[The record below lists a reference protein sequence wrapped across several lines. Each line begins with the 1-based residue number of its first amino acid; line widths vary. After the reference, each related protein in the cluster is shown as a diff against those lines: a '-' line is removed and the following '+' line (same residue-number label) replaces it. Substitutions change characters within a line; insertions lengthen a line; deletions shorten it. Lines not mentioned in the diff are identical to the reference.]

1 MAVKQ
6 GAFPYDI
13 DNLLGGA
20 VRILFADLE
29 EASPPA
35 IPDSIDD
42 VVAMSYPYA
51 PKTGWLDLGA
61 TKESF
66 TYSRGFETEGWE
78 IQQEQGNVIEEVT
91 SISRTIELSLAEFR
105 PETLQ
110 LMENAP
116 NATTVAA
123 ATGISQQKRVG
134 FGSFQSPHRYRF
146 AFISRRS
153 TASGIVTEGSGG
165 TPRTRGRFFMGVL
178 YQAQIAADD
187 ISLEQ
192 SKGALTAAGLTF
204 TAFPDAL
211 AVADEEYGA
220 WYDEQA
226 GTLALS

>member
-91 SISRTIELSLAEFR
+91 SISRTSPAVS
-105 PETLQ
+105 PETGW
-110 LMENAP
+110 
-116 NATTVAA
+116 T
-123 ATGISQQKRVG
+123 
-134 FGSFQSPHRYRF
+134 
-146 AFISRRS
+146 S
-153 TASGIVTEGSGG
+153 TAMAS
-165 TPRTRGRFFMGVL
+165 PRGEKRICVM
-178 YQAQIAADD
+178 
-187 ISLEQ
+187 
-192 SKGALTAAGLTF
+192 
-204 TAFPDAL
+204 
-211 AVADEEYGA
+211 
-220 WYDEQA
+220 
-226 GTLALS
+226 